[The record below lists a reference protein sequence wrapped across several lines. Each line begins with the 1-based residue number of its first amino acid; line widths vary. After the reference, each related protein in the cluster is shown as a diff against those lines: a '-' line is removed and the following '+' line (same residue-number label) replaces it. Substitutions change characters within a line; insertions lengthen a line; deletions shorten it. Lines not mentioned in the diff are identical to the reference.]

1 MKLEKE
7 LDNVIQMIVKMAE
20 QVEENLKNAFSIYQ
34 HYDENKL
41 DLINDDLVDLHER
54 LIEETC
60 LTIML
65 RERPYS
71 RDLRMVT
78 GILQCVGDVERLGD
92 HAEDIRDFATK
103 LKDEEH
109 HQIKELDQVLETV
122 LKMVDD
128 SIFSFINRDINLA
141 NEVIKQDD
149 IVDDLYLENA
159 IRISGTPLW
168 DDDVYSNDLDL
179 YANYAN
185 YDITTHSDLYD
196 LQNNKYKLNEV
207 LNYFD
212 ESNEYVFGEVRQVL
226 NEKQII
232 NNYRYFYYE
241 DFTGKRYYTVE
252 NLNNIIEKLDKTYN
266 TSNNIAHI
274 QKTKLSLFAYAN

>member
-20 QVEENLKNAFSIYQ
+20 QVKENLKNAFDIYRN
-34 HYDENKL
+34 YDENKI

-92 HAEDIRDFATK
+92 HAEDIRDFALK

-109 HQIKELDQVLETV
+109 HQIKELDQVLEIV
-122 LKMVDD
+122 MKMVDD
-128 SIFSFINRDINLA
+128 SILSFVNRDINLA
-141 NEVIKQDD
+141 NKVIKQDD
-149 IVDDLYLENA
+149 TVDELYSKCLEK
-159 IRISGTPLW
+159 IIEG
-168 DDDVYSNDLDL
+168 
-179 YANYAN
+179 
-185 YDITTHSDLYD
+185 
-196 LQNNKYKLNEV
+196 
-207 LNYFD
+207 
-212 ESNEYVFGEVRQVL
+212 
-226 NEKQII
+226 NEKRQYSPRFSVYTTLIVKYIERIADHAVNISEWVIYILSGFYKDKQI
-232 NNYRYFYYE
+232 F
-241 DFTGKRYYTVE
+241 
-252 NLNNIIEKLDKTYN
+252 
-266 TSNNIAHI
+266 
-274 QKTKLSLFAYAN
+274 